1 MASTQ
6 KHKKPAPNKVRP
18 AGFPTRDQVL
28 DFVTTSDQPA
38 GKREIAKAFGLK
50 GAEKIALK
58 ALLKDMADEGLLDIG
73 PARAFHK
80 MGGVPKVTV
89 LRIVD
94 VDDTTLIA
102 TPERW
107 EAEGQAA
114 PRLRVMERGKRGAL
128 TIGDRI
134 LARTEEAG
142 RGWVAHVMKKL
153 AKASEELL
161 GVVEEMADGKLW
173 LRPVDKRIR
182 KDTPISDAGDAK
194 PGDLVLAEPH
204 GRPPRISARVTDVLG
219 DPFAPRS
226 FSLIAIH
233 KHGIPHV
240 FPDRVEEEAVAV
252 ATIGLG
258 PIHPPLEGE
267 VAGRSPDGGVSRQRD
282 GDTPQPLASGE
293 RSPSPARGGFRGRE
307 DLRHLPIVAIDP
319 VDARDHDDA
328 VWAAPDEDEAN
339 PGGFRAIVAIADVSY
354 YVRPGSALDKEARKR
369 GNSVYF
375 PDQVVPMLP
384 HTLSSDMCSLRAGQD
399 RAAMACHLTINAHG
413 KVTAWRFTRAVI
425 RVAAVL
431 AYEDAQAAIDGAV
444 APLPPAGGA
453 GGGHAGDVAQAHPL
467 DQSHVPLI
475 DPSRKREGEQAAHD
489 LLDTALK
496 PLWACWALLRKAR
509 DARDPLALDLPE
521 RRVVLDDAGRI
532 VSVAVRERLDAHM
545 LIEDYMIAANVAAAK
560 ALEAKKAPVMYR
572 VHEVPGRDKLVALK
586 EFLATFGID
595 FALGQVIRP
604 ATFNALIRKVG
615 ESEEKEQIMTQI
627 LRSQTQAYYA
637 PQNMGHFGLALG
649 SYAHFTS
656 PIRRYADLLVH
667 RALVGAYG
675 LELPPPKDKAIPDRS
690 SLSQDDYENMGR
702 VGEMIS
708 GHERRAMEAERE
720 TIDRYVAAYL
730 AAHVGEVMPARITGV
745 QNFGF
750 FATVEGLG
758 GDGLVP
764 VSTLGAE
771 HFFFDEGGKALQGV
785 ESGDRYTVGQRLE
798 LRLAEADPVNGS
810 LRFELP
816 DNPAPR
822 AGPMK
827 RDRTRPGVVH
837 RGRPKN
843 IRHIGASRGKHRK

>member
-1 MASTQ
+1 MASTP
-6 KHKKPAPNKVRP
+6 KNKASVPARSKVRP
-18 AGFPTRDQVL
+18 AGFPTRDEVM
-28 DFVTTSDQPA
+28 DFIATSDQPA

-50 GAEKIALK
+50 GQEKIALK
-58 ALLKDMADEGLLDIG
+58 ALLKDMADEGLIDLG

-89 LRIVD
+89 LRIID

-107 EAEGQAA
+107 EAEGQPA
-114 PRLRVMERGKRGAL
+114 PRLRVLERGKRGAL

-142 RGWVAHVMKKL
+142 RGYVAHVMKKL
-153 AKASEELL
+153 AKAEEELL
-161 GVVEEMADGKLW
+161 GVVEVMADGKLW

-182 KDTPISDAGDAK
+182 KDTPISDVGNAK

-204 GRPPRISARVTDVLG
+204 GRPPRIAARVTDILG

-240 FPDRVEEEAVAV
+240 FPERVEEEAITAS
-252 ATIGLG
+252 AL
-258 PIHPPLEGE
+258 PLHE
-267 VAGRSPDGGVSRQRD
+267 DK
-282 GDTPQPLASGE
+282 
-293 RSPSPARGGFRGRE
+293 RE

-319 VDARDHDDA
+319 SDARDHDDA
-328 VWAAPDEDEAN
+328 VWATPDDDEAN
-339 PGGFRAIVAIADVSY
+339 AGGYKAIVAIADVSY

-384 HTLSSDMCSLRAGQD
+384 HDLSSDMCSLRAGQD
-399 RAAMACHLTINAHG
+399 RAAMACHLTINAQG

-431 AYEDAQAAIDGAV
+431 AYEDAQAAIDGDKDNA
-444 APLPPAGGA
+444 
-453 GGGHAGDVAQAHPL
+453 
-467 DQSHVPLI
+467 
-475 DPSRKREGEQAAHD
+475 
-489 LLDTALK
+489 LLEPALK

-521 RRVVLDDAGRI
+521 RRVVLDEHGKI

-572 VHEVPGRDKLVALK
+572 VHEAPSRDKLVALK
-586 EFLATFGID
+586 DYLATFDMD

-604 ATFNALIRKVG
+604 ATFNALIRKIA
-615 ESEEKEQIMTQI
+615 ESEEKEQIMVQI

-667 RALVGAYG
+667 RALVGAYS
-675 LELPPPKDKAIPDRS
+675 LELPAPKGGTIPDRS

-702 VGEMIS
+702 VGELIS
-708 GHERRAMEAERE
+708 GHERRAMEAERD
-720 TIDRYVAAYL
+720 TVDRYVAAFL
-730 AAHVGEVMPARITGV
+730 SAHVGEIVKARITGV

-750 FATVEGLG
+750 FATVDGLG

-764 VSTLGAE
+764 VSTMGAE
-771 HFFFDEGGKALQGV
+771 HFFYDEAGKALQGV

-798 LRLAEADPVNGS
+798 LRLAEADPINGS

-822 AGPMK
+822 GGPMK
-827 RDRTRPGVVH
+827 RDRTRPGTH
-837 RGRPKN
+837 RGRPVN
-843 IRHIGASRGKHRK
+843 IRHQGAKRGKHKR

>member
-1 MASTQ
+1 MASNQ
-6 KHKKPAPNKVRP
+6 KQKKPAKVRP
-18 AGFPTRDQVL
+18 AGLPTREQVM
-28 DFVTTSDQPA
+28 DFIAESDTPA

-50 GAEKIALK
+50 GQEKIALK
-58 ALLKDMADEGLLDIG
+58 ALLKDMADEGLIDIG

-94 VDDTTLIA
+94 VDDTVLIA

-107 EAEGQAA
+107 EAEGQPA
-114 PRLRVMERGKRGAL
+114 PRLRVVERGKRGAL

-142 RGWVAHVMKKL
+142 RGWVAHPMKKL

-204 GRPPRISARVTDVLG
+204 GRPPRISARVTDILG

-240 FPDRVEEEAVAV
+240 FPERVEEEALAV
-252 ATIGLG
+252 ASL
-258 PIHPPLEGE
+258 PLH
-267 VAGRSPDGGVSRQRD
+267 ADK
-282 GDTPQPLASGE
+282 
-293 RSPSPARGGFRGRE
+293 RE

-339 PGGFRAIVAIADVSY
+339 PGGYKAIVAIADVSY

-375 PDQVVPMLP
+375 PDLVVPMLP
-384 HTLSSDMCSLRAGQD
+384 HQLSSDMCSLRAGED
-399 RAAMACHLTINAHG
+399 RAAMACHLTINAQG

-431 AYEDAQAAIDGAV
+431 AYEDAQAAIDGTKDIA
-444 APLPPAGGA
+444 
-453 GGGHAGDVAQAHPL
+453 
-467 DQSHVPLI
+467 
-475 DPSRKREGEQAAHD
+475 
-489 LLDTALK
+489 LLEPALK

-509 DARDPLALDLPE
+509 QVRDPLALDLPE
-521 RRVVLDDAGRI
+521 RRVVLDEMGKI

-572 VHEVPGRDKLVALK
+572 VHEPPSRDKLVALK
-586 EFLATFGID
+586 DYLATFDIS
-595 FALGQVIRP
+595 FALGQVVKP
-604 ATFNALIRKVG
+604 STFNQLIAKIG
-615 ESEEKEQIMTQI
+615 EAEEKPQIMEMI

-675 LELPPPKDKAIPDRS
+675 LELPAPKGKDIPDRS

-764 VSTLGAE
+764 VSTMGAE
-771 HFFFDEGGKALQGV
+771 HFFYDEAGKALQGV

-798 LRLAEADPVNGS
+798 LRLAEADPINGS

-816 DNPAPR
+816 DSPAAR
-822 AGPMK
+822 GGPVK
-827 RDRTRPGVVH
+827 RDRTRPGIK
-837 RGRPKN
+837 RGRPTN
-843 IRHIGASRGKHRK
+843 IRHIGSKRGKHKR

>member
-1 MASTQ
+1 MATGQSNSGSDQGWRRMGGVPIAMGMASTQ
-6 KHKKPAPNKVRP
+6 KHKTPDKVRP
-18 AGFPTRDQVL
+18 AGFPTRDQVM
-28 DFVTTSDQPA
+28 DFITTSDQPA

-50 GAEKIALK
+50 GQEKIALK
-58 ALLKDMADEGLLDIG
+58 ALLKDMADEGLIDLG

-80 MGGVPKVTV
+80 LGGVPKVTV
-89 LRIVD
+89 LRIID

-107 EAEGQAA
+107 EAEGQPA
-114 PRLRVMERGKRGAL
+114 PRLRIVERGKRGAL

-142 RGWVAHVMKKL
+142 RGWVAHPMKKL
-153 AKASEELL
+153 AKATEMLL

-182 KDTPISDAGDAK
+182 KDTPISDAGTAK
-194 PGDLVLAEPH
+194 KGDLVLAEPS
-204 GRPPRISARVTDVLG
+204 GRPPRISARVTDILG

-240 FPDRVEEEAVAV
+240 FPEATEEEALVA
-252 ATIGLG
+252 AAL
-258 PIHPPLEGE
+258 PLHE
-267 VAGRSPDGGVSRQRD
+267 DK
-282 GDTPQPLASGE
+282 
-293 RSPSPARGGFRGRE
+293 RE

-328 VWAAPDEDEAN
+328 VWAEADSDPDN
-339 PGGFRAIVAIADVSY
+339 SGGFRAIVAIADVSY
-354 YVRPGSALDKEARKR
+354 YVRPGSALDREARKR

-375 PDQVVPMLP
+375 PDLVVPMLP
-384 HTLSSDMCSLRAGQD
+384 HQLSSDMCSLRAGQD
-399 RAAMACHLTINAHG
+399 RAAMACHLTINAQG
-413 KVTAWRFTRAVI
+413 KVTAWRFSRAVI
-425 RVAAVL
+425 RVASVM
-431 AYEDAQAAIDGAV
+431 AYEDAQAAIDGT
-444 APLPPAGGA
+444 
-453 GGGHAGDVAQAHPL
+453 
-467 DQSHVPLI
+467 
-475 DPSRKREGEQAAHD
+475 GEHE
-489 LLDTALK
+489 LLETALK
-496 PLWACWALLRKAR
+496 PLWACWALLHKAR
-509 DARDPLALDLPE
+509 LAREPLALDLPE
-521 RRVVLDDAGRI
+521 RRVVLDEWGKI

-572 VHEVPGRDKLVALK
+572 VHEPPSRDKLVALK
-586 EFLATFGID
+586 EYLATFDIE

-604 ATFNALIRKVG
+604 ATFNHLIKRVG
-615 ESEEKEQIMTQI
+615 EAEAKPQIMEQI
-627 LRSQTQAYYA
+627 LRSQTQAYYS

-649 SYAHFTS
+649 SYGHFTS

-675 LELPPPKDKAIPDRS
+675 LELPAPKGGTIPDRS
-690 SLSQDDYENMGR
+690 SLSQEDYENMGK

-708 GHERRAMEAERE
+708 GHERRAMEAERD
-720 TIDRYVAAYL
+720 TVDRYVAAFL
-730 AAHVGEVMPARITGV
+730 AAHVGELVKARITGV

-750 FATVEGLG
+750 FATVDGLG

-764 VSTLGAE
+764 VSTMGAE
-771 HFFFDEGGKALQGV
+771 RFFYDEAGKALEGV

-816 DNPAPR
+816 DHPAPR
-822 AGPMK
+822 GGPMK
-827 RDRTRPGVVH
+827 RDRTRPGSH
-837 RGRPKN
+837 RGRPIN
-843 IRHIGASRGKHRK
+843 IRHMGAKRGKHKR